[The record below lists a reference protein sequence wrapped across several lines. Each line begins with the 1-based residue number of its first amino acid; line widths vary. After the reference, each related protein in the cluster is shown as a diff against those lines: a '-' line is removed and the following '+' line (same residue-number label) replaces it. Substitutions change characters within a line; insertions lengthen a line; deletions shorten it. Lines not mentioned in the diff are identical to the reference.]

1 MAKCTVIPLKFEKA
15 LEMLLPSDSKALFT
29 VFKK

>member
-15 LEMLLPSDSKALFT
+15 LELLIASYSKALFYRS
-29 VFKK
+29 